1 MTINCEIKLMKI
13 TEEKIT
19 HEPISELLCVASA
32 KLGTIS
38 LIKTKE
44 NPSAPDSVS
53 NVLME
58 N

>member
-1 MTINCEIKLMKI
+1 MKI